1 MRAHTANIGAGAPHE
16 LRGRAGVV
24 GRVSLDALVGQ
35 RLKTHGRAGVLKLGL
50 HGGNVNLGRIAG
62 RDGVG
67 IVARVVDVGRGGL
80 FGCTVDRLVVL
91 RGDGCRLGRREV
103 RGRGRAVGLGD
114 ILRRCCG
121 YVFGYRLH
129 GFGRRRGFRCRCGLG
144 CCGGCRRYGKHRC
157 RGLGSRKYRGAL
169 GNRRGDGFGQSEPAR
184 ACLAGPRAAR

>member
-129 GFGRRRGFRCRCGLG
+129 GFGRAA
-144 CCGGCRRYGKHRC
+144 
-157 RGLGSRKYRGAL
+157 GSGADADSGAAAGAGAT
-169 GNRRGDGFGQSEPAR
+169 GNTGA
-184 ACLAGPRAAR
+184 AGSGAANTAELSVIAVATGSAK